1 MALSLLELPP
11 VKLGEQL
18 MGEDRREKRHEKGAR
33 ECMQAEEAYGGML
46 GGTWACSSQYE
57 DLSHGSCI
65 VHT

>member
-33 ECMQAEEAYGGML
+33 ECMQAEEAYG
-46 GGTWACSSQYE
+46 
-57 DLSHGSCI
+57 
-65 VHT
+65 